1 MIKMFLAL
9 FYLGMVLL
17 PPERP
22 LTLLALCKLLPP
34 KEDSLFSSSWA
45 SWSFSAAR
53 MCTEEGITHSNAS
66 TPTCPCITDHI
77 LTVFIN
83 TKANHKGWM
92 NNSSTFSESSHTRK

>member
-1 MIKMFLAL
+1 MIKVFLEL
-9 FYLGMVLL
+9 FYLGMVLF

-22 LTLLALCKLLPP
+22 LELLALCKLLPP

-45 SWSFSAAR
+45 FQSFSATR
-53 MCTEEGITHSNAS
+53 MYTEEGITHSKAS

-92 NNSSTFSESSHTRK
+92 NNSSMFSKSSHTRK

>member
-45 SWSFSAAR
+45 SRSFSAAR